1 VLTILRKLL
10 RSILTSKYLILF
22 PDKKTRNIS
31 RPRQLAIALSK
42 ELTANSLSEIGRL
55 FGDRDHS
62 TIFHAISTI
71 KKLISIESKIR
82 TDYDA
87 LLKKLS

>member
-1 VLTILRKLL
+1 LTILRKFVAKHFNLKVSDL
-10 RSILTSKYLILF
+10 VSRQ
-22 PDKKTRNIS
+22 KTRNIS
-31 RPRQLAIALSK
+31 RHRQLAIALSK